1 MALPLERIYLGMLG
15 VGTVGKSALTLQ
27 FMYDEFVDEYEPTKS
42 DSYLKKVSL
51 RGHDVEVSVLDTAGQ
66 ESYAGITET
75 AYRTC
80 DGFII
85 VFSITDIASFYAVN
99 DFMEKIALLR
109 DIGHVPIILVGNKV
123 DLANQRNVSQRE
135 AFDYAA
141 RKNIEY
147 IETSAKTNHNVQQV
161 FYKMAKAVVDMKH
174 ANTQPQIQQN
184 KSRDDGCCC
193 VL

>member
-1 MALPLERIYLGMLG
+1 ML
-15 VGTVGKSALTLQ
+15 VLKSMLT
-27 FMYDEFVDEYEPTKS
+27 MVDCHN
-42 DSYLKKVSL
+42 LC
-51 RGHDVEVSVLDTAGQ
+51 Q

-85 VFSITDIASFYAVN
+85 VFSITDLASFCAVN

-109 DIGHVPIILVGNKV
+109 ELGHVPIILVGNKV

-135 AFDYAA
+135 AFEYAA